1 MTKKRYRIGTVLKRT
16 YSNTKKNAKKSATIR
31 AIKNTGTRIKKRFL
45 TMIKKSA
52 TSVKHVTHKANMS
65 VAKKIRSVIKRRH

>member
-45 TMIKKSA
+45 TMIKK
-52 TSVKHVTHKANMS
+52 
-65 VAKKIRSVIKRRH
+65 